1 MNNVRAIVRGGIAEI
16 GCEAVY
22 VDLVSRYERWG
33 GTERNQR
40 VRVMQ
45 ALSDHHQ
52 RHFDVVWALLAVQ
65 LFTVYDREDLADSI
79 IGAFHDAKFEGRRE
93 REDGTPHRVTVHR
106 VTPGNG
112 QRRRI
117 A

>member
-1 MNNVRAIVRGGIAEI
+1 MRTVAAIVRGGIADL
-16 GCEAVY
+16 GCEAAY
-22 VDLVSRYERWG
+22 VDLVARYEGWP
-33 GTERNQR
+33 GTLRTQR

-106 VTPGNG
+106 VTRRNTAD
-112 QRRRI
+112 RRR